1 MTAKS
6 TPTNTKPA
14 TKPAVKPAVVAQEAA
29 PKPTGNY
36 SFGYNAKTN
45 EYQIKG
51 KLDLLDH
58 TSTGKPVYVRIPGRL
73 VEFKTSDG
81 RTLRFSVYV
90 DEITDV
96 KPVAAESGAP
106 AGVDAKEWAAF
117 QQFKAFQASLG
128 K

>member
-1 MTAKS
+1 MTAKN
-6 TPTNTKPA
+6 TPANTKTA

-90 DEITDV
+90 DEITDEP
-96 KPVAAESGAP
+96 KKAESGAP

-117 QQFKAFQASLG
+117 QQFKAWQASQG